1 MTEEAPDLERVRE
14 GLESAVA
21 AAAEAIVAV
30 MGQERVRV
38 AHKFGEGPVTEADHA
53 ADDVL
58 HERLMPLVA
67 GAQWLSE
74 ESRQAT
80 PLLGGRPTWVV
91 DPLDGTREFL
101 RGLPEFGV
109 SAGLFVEDRLVLG
122 AVALPVQRE
131 VLSGLLAGERRE
143 ARHDGAPFA
152 LAPHRD
158 EARRVVVSRHDY
170 EHRAI
175 QRHIPHEVY
184 PCGSAA
190 VKLAHAARGQ
200 ADVYLSTG
208 PRMLWDVAGGTA
220 VLRAAGGELLTH
232 GGRVL
237 ELSPRRVHVP
247 PYAAGQPEA
256 CLALLRRLGEAGE
269 A

>member
-1 MTEEAPDLERVRE
+1 MTAEALDFDRVRE
-14 GLESAVA
+14 GLEAAVA

-30 MGQERVRV
+30 MGQDRVRV
-38 AHKFGEGPVTEADHA
+38 GHKPGEGPVTDADYA
-53 ADDVL
+53 ADAVL

-74 ESRQAT
+74 ESRQDA
-80 PLLGGRPTWVV
+80 PLLDGQPTWVV

-109 SAGLFVEDRLVLG
+109 SAGLFVQDRLVLG
-122 AVALPVQRE
+122 AVALPVQHE
-131 VLSGLLAGERRE
+131 VLSGLIAGERRE
-143 ARHDGAPFA
+143 ARRDGAPFA
-152 LAPHRD
+152 LAPHGE

-190 VKLAHAARGQ
+190 VKLVHAARGQ
-200 ADVYLSTG
+200 ADVYLATG

-220 VLRAAGGELLTH
+220 VLRAAGGELLTF
-232 GGRVL
+232 GGEVL
-237 ELSPRRVHVP
+237 ALSPGRVHVP
-247 PYAAGQPEA
+247 PYAAGQPQA
-256 CLALLRRLGEAGE
+256 CVALLRRLGEGGE